1 MSQILH
7 ALTVD
12 DNESDVLL
20 MVRML
25 RRSGYRLD
33 FVRVDNAQAMSA
45 ALDRDR
51 FDIVFLD
58 HSMPQFSELA
68 ALEILGARG
77 LSPPCIIVSGGI
89 PESDLEAALAAG
101 AHAFVPKQSLE
112 QIGPAVARVIRQVA
126 G

>member
-1 MSQILH
+1 MGQTLH

-12 DNESDVLL
+12 DNENDVLL

-33 FVRVDNAQAMSA
+33 FVRVDNAEDMSA
-45 ALDRDR
+45 ALDHGR

-77 LSPPCIIVSGGI
+77 LTPPCIIVSGGI
-89 PESDLEAALAAG
+89 PESDLKAALKAG
-101 AHAFVPKQSLE
+101 AHEFVPKQSLE
-112 QIGPAVARVIRQVA
+112 QIGPAVERVFRRVA

>member
-1 MSQILH
+1 MSQTLH

-12 DNESDVLL
+12 DDENDVLL

-33 FVRVDNAQAMSA
+33 FVRVDNAEDMTA
-45 ALDRDR
+45 ALDQTK

-58 HSMPQFSELA
+58 HAMPRFNERA
-68 ALEILGARG
+68 ALELLEARG
-77 LSPPCIIVSGGI
+77 LSPPCIIVSAGI
-89 PESDLEAALAAG
+89 PDTDLAAALKAG
-101 AHAFVPKQSLE
+101 AHGFVPKQALH
-112 QIGPAVARVIRQVA
+112 QIGPTVERVIRQLA

>member
-1 MSQILH
+1 MSQMLH
-7 ALTVD
+7 VLTVD
-12 DNESDVLL
+12 DNEDDVLL

-33 FVRVDNAQAMSA
+33 FVRVDNAQDMTA
-45 ALDRDR
+45 ALDQER

-58 HSMPQFSELA
+58 HSMPQFNELA

-77 LSPPCIIVSGGI
+77 LTPPCIIVSSGI
-89 PESDLEAALAAG
+89 PESDLLAALKAG
-101 AHAFVPKQSLE
+101 AHDFVPKQSLDL
-112 QIGPAVARVIRQVA
+112 IGPVVERVIRRLA